1 MGASGDELYHQATRW
16 SRAEPEKLELQLS
29 CDNFATPAFSCWNKW
44 GMAWT
49 SKLQTHRLW
58 QRSTMVAWVGEN
70 CLFDVGLGLNG
81 LWPELVKVV
90 PPQLK
95 LTTSQLVDFSS
106 SIRNLKWK
114 QKKLSTME
122 AGMRALLLLVSLRVR
137 RESSLHLSL
146 RDLRVKEGSLH
157 QSFWKHFDKV

>member
-1 MGASGDELYHQATRW
+1 MSCIIKQPDDQELNRKNWNFNSLVTILQHQPSAAEISEGWLEQASFRRIDSDRDQPWWL
-16 SRAEPEKLELQLS
+16 
-29 CDNFATPAFSCWNKW
+29 
-44 GMAWT
+44 
-49 SKLQTHRLW
+49 
-58 QRSTMVAWVGEN
+58 
-70 CLFDVGLGLNG
+70 
-81 LWPELVKVV
+81 ELVKIASLTLDLASMDFDLSWWKLSL
-90 PPQLK
+90 PDNGPQLK